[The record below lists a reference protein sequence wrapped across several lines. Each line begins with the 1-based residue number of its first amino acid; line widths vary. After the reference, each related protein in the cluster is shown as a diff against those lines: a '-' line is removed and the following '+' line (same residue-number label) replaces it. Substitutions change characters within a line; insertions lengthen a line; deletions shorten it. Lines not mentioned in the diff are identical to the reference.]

1 MEETEKKVEIILQK
15 TAEIDYSQLPVL
27 MNLLG
32 DVTTSDFHMDKSQLA
47 RIKLFYPL
55 KNIRKISTEI
65 GKVKLIKVTGKKTI
79 NLVLVKLES
88 KVGYKT
94 AKMVMD
100 NYGIK
105 RAGLSELMYCT
116 NFFQEIPA
124 EDFYV
129 VALREKMF
137 SCGVELTPVIS
148 CCGKKKAGNI
158 ELILR
163 DSIPFLGTTY
173 FLGVTETPL
182 IIE

>member
-1 MEETEKKVEIILQK
+1 MIEEEKKVEIILQK

-27 MNLLG
+27 IDLLG
-32 DVTTSDFHMDKSQLA
+32 GAIDGFQMDKTQLA
-47 RIKLFYPL
+47 KIRLFYPL
-55 KNIRKISTEI
+55 KNIREVSTDI
-65 GKVKLIKVTGKKTI
+65 GKVKLTKVTGKKTI

-88 KVGYKT
+88 KLGYKT
-94 AKMVMD
+94 VKRTMD

-105 RAGLSELMYCT
+105 RAGLSELMHCT

-163 DSIPFLGTTY
+163 DGIPFLGTTY
-173 FLGVTETPL
+173 FLGVTEAPL